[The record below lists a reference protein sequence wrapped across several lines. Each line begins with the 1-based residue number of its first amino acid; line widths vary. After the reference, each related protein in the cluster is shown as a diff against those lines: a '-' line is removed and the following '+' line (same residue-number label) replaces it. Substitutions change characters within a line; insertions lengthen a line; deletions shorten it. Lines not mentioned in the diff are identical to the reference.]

1 MNDDWSD
8 LSKTWAEP
16 EANAPPLDT
25 AFVRALIRRD
35 RLARIN
41 YLMEA
46 GGCVVVVGVI
56 AWAVIVQDLPWMVA
70 AAAGGF
76 AAFALALTVWSRRG
90 DPGLLL
96 DTPDAALRSALAQAR
111 IGLRWA
117 WAGVAICVAAVGFLI
132 IMAVA
137 AENATTAAV
146 IGAPMILAVVPF
158 YLRHARNCRRRIEAH
173 EAALAA
179 LDRIEGDAD
188 SHTPDPVAS
197 GG

>member
-16 EANAPPLDT
+16 EADAPPLDT

-41 YLMEA
+41 FFMEA
-46 GGCVVVVGVI
+46 SGAVVVGGVI
-56 AWAVIVQDLPWMVA
+56 VWAVVAQNLPWAIA

-76 AAFALALTVWSRRG
+76 ALFALAMTIWSRRG
-90 DPGLLL
+90 DPGLLV

-117 WAGVAICVAAVGFLI
+117 WAGVAICGAGLVFLAVMAI
-132 IMAVA
+132 DSPDAVKAVA
-137 AENATTAAV
+137 
-146 IGAPMILAVVPF
+146 IGGLLILAAVPF
-158 YLRHARNCRRRIEAH
+158 YLRHARRCRQRIAAH

-179 LDRIEGDAD
+179 LEAG
-188 SHTPDPVAS
+188 
-197 GG
+197 